1 MTYIVKKITI
11 YKKILFELSLS
22 GRRVENLKLSS
33 QIISQKSLVTKLRNT
48 ESSLARNMEKNL
60 PNINRKTSKISEE
73 KKSWRSENC
82 QINYNIR
89 TPKAS
94 FGLKM
99 RLTKSTKTGLFQI
112 ITDFPKNITE

>member
-1 MTYIVKKITI
+1 MIYIFKKLQKDPFRT
-11 YKKILFELSLS
+11 FTV
-22 GRRVENLKLSS
+22 GQTRQNLK
-33 QIISQKSLVTKLRNT
+33 ISTFEHRADSFLKKSLTKNYPRNR
-48 ESSLARNMEKNL
+48 ESSLARTMEKNL
-60 PNINRKTSKISEE
+60 PNKIRKSPKE
-73 KKSWRSENC
+73 KQSWRSENC